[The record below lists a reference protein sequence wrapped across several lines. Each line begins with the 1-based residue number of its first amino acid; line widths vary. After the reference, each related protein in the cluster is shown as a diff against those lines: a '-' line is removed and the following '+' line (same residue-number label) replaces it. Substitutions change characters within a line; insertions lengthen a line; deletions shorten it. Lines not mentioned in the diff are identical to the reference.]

1 MLRLAERAPGAPP
14 RMNLFCA
21 EENEAFRVH
30 VQPTWLPE
38 YLESFF
44 DRYGEAYPVLLDFA
58 DLERHMKDA
67 RATLVR
73 RDTRLGGVELTA
85 EGAGAEALSTWLLTA
100 MASGMRP
107 RSGRDEAPED
117 APPHAG

>member
-1 MLRLAERAPGAPP
+1 MLRLAERVKGAPP
-14 RMNLFCA
+14 RMNLFCV
-21 EENEAFRVH
+21 EEAEAFRVH

-44 DRYGEAYPVLLDFA
+44 DRHGEAYPVLLDFA
-58 DLERHMKDA
+58 DLERHMTDA

-107 RSGRDEAPED
+107 SSSRKDAPEE
-117 APPHAG
+117 PTPNAG